1 MEMARLKIPADQ
13 PMAVQQWNGLVSRF
27 SLRRSTPAPHRCT
40 LSRDPGWTDME
51 TAALQIAV
59 NYPARAYG
67 ITRHETPAEAL
78 KKCPDLMLVHVQTYK
93 NGETVPGYWDGAK
106 PETHKVSLDMYRKES
121 KKILAVFQQFCPLVG
136 AFPV

>member
-1 MEMARLKIPADQ
+1 MAPAERL
-13 PMAVQQWNGLVSRF
+13 L
-27 SLRRSTPAPHRCT
+27 T
-40 LSRDPGWTDME
+40 LI
-51 TAALQIAV
+51 TASKIAV

-93 NGETVPGYWDGAK
+93 NGETEPGYWDGAK

-121 KKILAVFQQFCPLVG
+121 KKILTVFSEFCPIVG
-136 AFPV
+136 KLLPYRAINLPYD